1 MTKRILFRA
10 VLLCGAV
17 VASTSLAN
25 AQAVQRTYVDLTG
38 SAGYSTNPGLSLR
51 DDDVGS
57 AFGRLSLNGVHAWR
71 TERSSTSLSAYLEN
85 SYYPNRY
92 GNKQLFDLNA
102 STNYQTSET
111 VRIFG
116 RVSFSGDFGGQL
128 GTRFIGAPVI
138 PPPPTTTPT
147 DPNAPPPVIAPDPT
161 VPPPTSVVDLDPDAL
176 RGRQFRLSGTGGV
189 SIRPN
194 ARDTWSLSAGAS
206 RIFYPNSDRDYTSY
220 SANGGYSRQL
230 SERVSVGGRIGL
242 TRADYRG
249 SDSTTLITPQVT
261 ISALLAENWSANAA
275 VGVSY
280 RNRDFAGD
288 SNSSVGLAVDGSV
301 CRALEM
307 SRLCARVSRSS
318 QNSVSA
324 DLLTNTSAG
333 LDYSLT
339 LDQNSSIQLSGN
351 YIHYDGRRILN
362 RSVSSNYFVTSA
374 AYNRRINDR
383 LSGGVNG
390 SFRKLS
396 QFGPDPDSDAS
407 ASVFLRY
414 RFGDLQ

>member
-1 MTKRILFRA
+1 MAACVALAVAAPAPSLAQAGQSVPGPAYRINPGDELDILVWGDERLQRSVR
-10 VLLCGAV
+10 VLPDGTFAFPLVGQV
-17 VASTSLAN
+17 VAA
-25 AQAVQRTYVDLTG
+25 
-38 SAGYSTNPGLSLR
+38 
-51 DDDVGS
+51 
-57 AFGRLSLNGVHAWR
+57 GRLPAEL
-71 TERSSTSLSAYLEN
+71 
-85 SYYPNRY
+85 
-92 GNKQLFDLNA
+92 
-102 STNYQTSET
+102 
-111 VRIFG
+111 
-116 RVSFSGDFGGQL
+116 
-128 GTRFIGAPVI
+128 
-138 PPPPTTTPT
+138 
-147 DPNAPPPVIAPDPT
+147 
-161 VPPPTSVVDLDPDAL
+161 
-176 RGRQFRLSGTGGV
+176 
-189 SIRPN
+189 
-194 ARDTWSLSAGAS
+194 
-206 RIFYPNSDRDYTSY
+206 
-220 SANGGYSRQL
+220 
-230 SERVSVGGRIGL
+230 ERVISTGL
-242 TRADYRG
+242 QPQYRG
-249 SDSTTLITPQVT
+249 PVPQVT